1 MRQKYP
7 TEVAEIEKILYV
19 DDVISGGE
27 TTEAVHSLKAKA
39 VEIFERGKF
48 TLHKWHSNKPD
59 LEGGSQ
65 PSEVSQSYAK
75 EQLGVKSDETKLLG
89 LPWNKDRSPQ
99 SFQTTC
105 L

>member
-7 TEVAEIEKILYV
+7 TEVAEIEKSLHV

-27 TTEAVHSLKAKA
+27 NTEAVHSLKAKA

-59 LEGGSQ
+59 VERG
-65 PSEVSQSYAK
+65 A
-75 EQLGVKSDETKLLG
+75 
-89 LPWNKDRSPQ
+89 SPQ
-99 SFQTTC
+99 TLVKVMTRNSLVSNPGKQNY
-105 L
+105 